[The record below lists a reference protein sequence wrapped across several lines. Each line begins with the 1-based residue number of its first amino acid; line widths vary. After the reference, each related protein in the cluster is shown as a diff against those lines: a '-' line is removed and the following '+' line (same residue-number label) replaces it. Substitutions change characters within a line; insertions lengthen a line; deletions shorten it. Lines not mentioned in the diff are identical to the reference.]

1 MDEIGFGKLFKRKK
15 TLDNQIIL
23 ELLIIDTLLPSQAL
37 SDVTEHYRSLYH
49 KQSDPEATE
58 PTTTVPSSDDKFQ
71 SGPAFVDF
79 KRSVTV
85 TFNQDV
91 LREIRSP
98 SQSPDRAGDVE
109 KPETREEYRSRDVE
123 SRDQTRTH
131 DETRSPGASIRSP
144 SLSPPP
150 SETSS
155 PGR

>member
-1 MDEIGFGKLFKRKK
+1 M
-15 TLDNQIIL
+15 
-23 ELLIIDTLLPSQAL
+23 
-37 SDVTEHYRSLYH
+37 TEHYRSLYH
-49 KQSDPEATE
+49 KLSDPEATE
-58 PTTTVPSSDDKFQ
+58 TTTTDPSPDDKFQ
-71 SGPAFVDF
+71 SGPSFVDF

-98 SQSPDRAGDVE
+98 SQSPERAGDT
-109 KPETREEYRSRDVE
+109 ETAESRDESRSRDVE